1 MSPTDLQSPNCKLQT
16 RNSACLP
23 PSPSTVPP
31 AVAHC
36 ASPLWHLAF
45 STFSRGTCCADHTHS
60 ERRHLRRV
68 IDLSS
73 ADRQTEKGRREKRRQ
88 SGGQWATCHMQHKH
102 MPRHLCLMPF
112 DTRRR
117 RNDDDGDGALWP
129 PLRALGV
136 ASNVLKASSHL
147 GVAAERRGVE
157 GVRGAAGSA

>member
-1 MSPTDLQSPNCKLQT
+1 MLHGPHTQ
-16 RNSACLP
+16 REEA
-23 PSPSTVPP
+23 
-31 AVAHC
+31 
-36 ASPLWHLAF
+36 LAPGN
-45 STFSRGTCCADHTHS
+45 RPVQCGQ
-60 ERRHLRRV
+60 
-68 IDLSS
+68 
-73 ADRQTEKGRREKRRQ
+73 ADREGKERERERGQ

-117 RNDDDGDGALWP
+117 RNDGDDDGDGALWP

-157 GVRGAAGSA
+157 GVRGQQALLSCR